1 MRRIAVAESAL
12 PSFIKILK
20 RDLELRGASVHR
32 SIGTRA
38 TASLMSPTVVQVA
51 RTALAIVGA
60 SMMTTT
66 AAFPWGGLPRG
77 ASLAVVHSTRIPIA
91 SAVPRRSGGMVQA
104 SAVCERGCDM
114 TRHETVAET
123 ASTVLGAVLVA
134 AVASN
139 VAADAA
145 TSLEVPPV
153 EEIPGELDG
162 YLSVR
167 QPGGALPGS
176 AAAGAHV
183 VDSLDLRDDL
193 DRLYDF
199 DPLSIFDP
207 LGVRS
212 VNQPTPA
219 A

>member
-1 MRRIAVAESAL
+1 
-12 PSFIKILK
+12 
-20 RDLELRGASVHR
+20 
-32 SIGTRA
+32 
-38 TASLMSPTVVQVA
+38 MSPTVVQVA

-77 ASLAVVHSTRIPIA
+77 ASLAVVHSTRILIA

-153 EEIPGELDG
+153 EEISGELDG

>member
-1 MRRIAVAESAL
+1 
-12 PSFIKILK
+12 
-20 RDLELRGASVHR
+20 
-32 SIGTRA
+32 
-38 TASLMSPTVVQVA
+38 
-51 RTALAIVGA
+51 
-60 SMMTTT
+60 
-66 AAFPWGGLPRG
+66 
-77 ASLAVVHSTRIPIA
+77 
-91 SAVPRRSGGMVQA
+91 
-104 SAVCERGCDM
+104 M

-212 VNQPTPA
+212 QPTPA
-219 A
+219 E

>member
-1 MRRIAVAESAL
+1 
-12 PSFIKILK
+12 
-20 RDLELRGASVHR
+20 
-32 SIGTRA
+32 
-38 TASLMSPTVVQVA
+38 
-51 RTALAIVGA
+51 
-60 SMMTTT
+60 
-66 AAFPWGGLPRG
+66 
-77 ASLAVVHSTRIPIA
+77 
-91 SAVPRRSGGMVQA
+91 
-104 SAVCERGCDM
+104 M

-145 TSLEVPPV
+145 TNLVPPV
-153 EEIPGELDG
+153 EISGELDG

-183 VDSLDLRDDL
+183 VDSVDLRDDL